1 MRKLGGF
8 WAIVVDVI
16 ALAASVFH
24 IYTAAFGLLEPRLQR
39 GFHLLFLLPLAF
51 LLYPRTKKSPTDCV
65 PLSDALL
72 AFWAF
77 LPSVLIVIDNERL
90 TQRWE
95 HVTPLLFQEWVL
107 GIIAI
112 ILVIEAV
119 RRAVTPVLAYVVI
132 AALAFMALGPIL
144 PGVFHHHGITAKGI
158 VEMMYLLADEGIY
171 GMITGISAMFIFI
184 FVVYG

>member
-1 MRKLGGF
+1 M
-8 WAIVVDVI
+8 I
-16 ALAASVFH
+16 ALAASAFH

-72 AFWAF
+72 AFLAF

-95 HVTPLLFQEWVL
+95 HVTLTISGMGSWHYRYNF
-107 GIIAI
+107 
-112 ILVIEAV
+112 VIEAV
-119 RRAVTPVLAYVVI
+119 SCSDAGVGICCYC
-132 AALAFMALGPIL
+132 ALAFMALGPIL

-158 VEMMYLLADEGIY
+158 VEMMYLLPMKEIWHDY
-171 GMITGISAMFIFI
+171 GYISYVHIHLC
-184 FVVYG
+184 V